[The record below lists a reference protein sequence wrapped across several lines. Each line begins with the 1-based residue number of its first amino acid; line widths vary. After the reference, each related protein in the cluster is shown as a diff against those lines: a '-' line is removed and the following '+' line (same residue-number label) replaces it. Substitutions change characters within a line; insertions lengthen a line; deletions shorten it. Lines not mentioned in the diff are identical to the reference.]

1 MKKLSIVSIV
11 LALVL
16 SIVPA
21 MAACDESIRGKT
33 PSTFHALSGMPS
45 GERAALIPLTDDQ
58 LASKEGG
65 RSCFACTGVNIAVP
79 VLINISV
86 LSTEVTQGNLV
97 LLSQSNSFPRRG
109 SRR

>member
-1 MKKLSIVSIV
+1 
-11 LALVL
+11 
-16 SIVPA
+16 
-21 MAACDESIRGKT
+21 MAASDESISKT
-33 PSTFHALSGMPS
+33 PSTFHALSRMPG
-45 GERAALIPLTDDQ
+45 GERAALTPLTDEQ

-86 LSTEVTQGNLV
+86 SSTGVTQTNSV
-97 LLSQSNSFPRRG
+97 LLLQSTSFPRRG